1 VIAGSDPALV
11 LEAACA
17 GQGVMLAMD
26 MSMEAEVKAGRLCRA
41 LPRWAGPPQELNA
54 LYPQEC
60 VRWPKVRALV
70 RYLQERSDPSP
81 KQYRELAS
89 ELLTRRP

>member
-17 GQGVMLAMD
+17 GQGV
-26 MSMEAEVKAGRLCRA
+26 RLCRA

-70 RYLQERSDPSP
+70 RYL
-81 KQYRELAS
+81 
-89 ELLTRRP
+89 